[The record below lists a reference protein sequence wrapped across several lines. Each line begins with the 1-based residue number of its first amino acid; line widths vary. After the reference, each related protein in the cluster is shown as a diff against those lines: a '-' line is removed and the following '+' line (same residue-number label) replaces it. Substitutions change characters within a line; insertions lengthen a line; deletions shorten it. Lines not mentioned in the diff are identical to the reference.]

1 MRGMALCCAI
11 AAGRNHGHGWEDG
24 VKLIIQITK
33 GVLRDQTMRRNT
45 MFCVVLAAVLMLFGG
60 STFLSE
66 FLISRPMYFIFY
78 WAICAWLTVLSLLL
92 ALYDLLVV
100 RAQARSMKK
109 RLHTELLGSE
119 DDFS

>member
-1 MRGMALCCAI
+1 
-11 AAGRNHGHGWEDG
+11 

-45 MFCVVLAAVLMLFGG
+45 MFFVVLAAVLMLFGG

-66 FLISRPMYFIFY
+66 FLISRPTYFIFY
-78 WAICAWLTVLSLLL
+78 WGICAWLTVLSLLL
-92 ALYDLLVV
+92 AIYDLLVV

-109 RLHTELLGSE
+109 RLQTELLGSE